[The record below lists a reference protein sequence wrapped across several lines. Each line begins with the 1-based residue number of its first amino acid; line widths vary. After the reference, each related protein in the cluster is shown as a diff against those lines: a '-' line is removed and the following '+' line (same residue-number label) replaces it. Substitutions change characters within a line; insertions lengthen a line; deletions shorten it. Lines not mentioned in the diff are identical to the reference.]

1 MSFDEYELAVVR
13 KAMGRGNGCCER
25 DAAKGLDGVSVE
37 LSVGLKSVHRSQSI
51 ATYSWR
57 RNP

>member
-37 LSVGLKSVHRSQSI
+37 LSVGWKSVHR
-51 ATYSWR
+51 YLFMEEEPLR
-57 RNP
+57 L